1 MALLLFAGG
10 PSAGGQ
16 APAGPNAPDKLP
28 FGPGPGAPTG
38 PAPSSSPAVLAQGRN
53 LYEAGCSSC
62 HGYSLQGRTGM
73 GPALAGVGAGPV
85 DFYLSSGRMPLANP
99 RDEPERATPAYPPA
113 QIAALVA
120 FVASYGGP
128 PAPTA
133 DPARGDLALGR
144 HAFTLDCAG
153 CHQVVARGGL
163 VIGAQ
168 VPNLLAA
175 TPSQLAEAVRMGPYL
190 MPRFDATQIDQ
201 HTLDSI
207 ARYVQWTKHP
217 DNAGG
222 WGLYNIGPVPEGM
235 VAWLLALGSLLIV
248 IRLIGERSPR

>member
-1 MALLLFAGG
+1 
-10 PSAGGQ
+10 
-16 APAGPNAPDKLP
+16 
-28 FGPGPGAPTG
+28 
-38 PAPSSSPAVLAQGRN
+38 
-53 LYEAGCSSC
+53 
-62 HGYSLQGRTGM
+62 
-73 GPALAGVGAGPV
+73 V

-99 RDEPERATPAYPPA
+99 RDEPERTTPAYPPA

-163 VIGAQ
+163 TIGAQ

-175 TPSQLAEAVRMGPYL
+175 TPRQLAEAVRMGPYL

-201 HTLDSI
+201 HALDSI

-248 IRLIGERSPR
+248 IRLIGERSPE